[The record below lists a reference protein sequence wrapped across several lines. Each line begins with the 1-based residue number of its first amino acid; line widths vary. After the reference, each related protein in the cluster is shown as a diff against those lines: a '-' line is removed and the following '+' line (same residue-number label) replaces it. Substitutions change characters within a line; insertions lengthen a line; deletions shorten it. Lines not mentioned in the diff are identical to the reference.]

1 MVNLEKN
8 YFPFVRSGTFL
19 RLQEKAAFS
28 PVSFLRSR
36 NTFMP
41 TDSVKPK
48 AFLEPLILTV
58 LSVQGT

>member
-28 PVSFLRSR
+28 PVSFLGSR
-36 NTFMP
+36 NTMP